1 MTCDPAVVHF
11 CGLGGGGTT
20 EAESESLLA
29 AQKSDDW
36 EGNPQRCAVC
46 EEIAGEFGEKSDED
60 EGDIQRK
67 DRYVDENRHGCLFF
81 DI

>member
-1 MTCDPAVVHF
+1 M
-11 CGLGGGGTT
+11 
-20 EAESESLLA
+20 LA

-36 EGNPQRCAVC
+36 EENPQRCAVC

>member
-1 MTCDPAVVHF
+1 M
-11 CGLGGGGTT
+11 
-20 EAESESLLA
+20 LA

-36 EGNPQRCAVC
+36 EENPQRCVVC
-46 EEIAGEFGEKSDED
+46 EEIAGVFGEKNDED
-60 EGDIQRK
+60 EEDIQRK